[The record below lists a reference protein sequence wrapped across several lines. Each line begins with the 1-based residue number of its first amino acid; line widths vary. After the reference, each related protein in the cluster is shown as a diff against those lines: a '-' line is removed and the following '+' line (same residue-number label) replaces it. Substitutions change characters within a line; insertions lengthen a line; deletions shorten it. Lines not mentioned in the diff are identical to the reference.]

1 MNGSR
6 PPSKE
11 AGPQVIFDYG
21 TGDRVHKYV
30 HTCRYLWTNL
40 ASAPVT
46 MNPIHPWFACHSSNS
61 YRIITSAFK
70 SPGASYTHA
79 RAEPKTLI
87 IIASMIGYM
96 GSALLKV
103 NNQKLNDISLLRS
116 LSIYVGNY

>member
-1 MNGSR
+1 MVVVPHPRKQGPKSFLTMGRVTGST
-6 PPSKE
+6 SMYIH
-11 AGPQVIFDYG
+11 AG
-21 TGDRVHKYV
+21 
-30 HTCRYLWTNL
+30 LWTNL
-40 ASAPVT
+40 ASAPLT

-61 YRIITSAFK
+61 YCIITSAFK

-103 NNQKLNDISLLRS
+103 NNQKLNDISLLRL